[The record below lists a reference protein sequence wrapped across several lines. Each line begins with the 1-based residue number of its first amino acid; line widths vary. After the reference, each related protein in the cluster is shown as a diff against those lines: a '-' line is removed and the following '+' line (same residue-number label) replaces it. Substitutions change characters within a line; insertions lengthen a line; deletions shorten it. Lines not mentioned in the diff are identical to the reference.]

1 MRRGFRSD
9 MRKAGEKH
17 TLRQSSVG
25 RIFLFPNDAWSRR
38 VSGTFINQVAR
49 ESPELAHAILVE
61 RTDGTF
67 LVGVR
72 APIARP
78 YGADTLCLKF
88 SGGGRVAAAGINH
101 LAPEDIECFFDTFEK
116 QF

>member
-1 MRRGFRSD
+1 

-17 TLRQSSVG
+17 ILRQSSVG

-38 VSGTFINQVAR
+38 VSGTFINQAAR

-72 APIARP
+72 APNTRP

>member
-1 MRRGFRSD
+1 M
-9 MRKAGEKH
+9 
-17 TLRQSSVG
+17 RQSSVG
-25 RIFLFPNDAWSRR
+25 RIFMFPNDAWSRR

-61 RTDGTF
+61 CTDGTF

-78 YGADTLCLKF
+78 YVADTYYLNYQVVVGFQLQ
-88 SGGGRVAAAGINH
+88 
-101 LAPEDIECFFDTFEK
+101 L
-116 QF
+116 